1 MAHDADRYTHII
13 RQIEAAFADVA
24 YPGDDRMLHPD
35 CFDDMHIRAFYG
47 STSWKDVPCMTI
59 ARENAAF
66 SGASAAAFR
75 FLIPAYMTWV
85 LENIDE
91 GDISVEHTLWS
102 LDPDFSN
109 GRFRD
114 FQLSKFTLLSREQR
128 AAVVAFLTAL
138 VDHPDIGEDA
148 KAALKNHWRPGT

>member
-1 MAHDADRYTHII
+1 MARAADRHTQVI

-35 CFDDMHIRAFYG
+35 CFDDMDISAFYG
-47 STSWKDVPCMTI
+47 STSWRDIPSTTI
-59 ARENAAF
+59 AREYAAF
-66 SGASAAAFR
+66 SGASAAAFQ

-114 FQLSKFTLLSREQR
+114 FQLSKFALLSREQC
-128 AAVVAFLTAL
+128 AAIIAFLTAL
-138 VDHPDIGEDA
+138 VDHRYVGEDA
-148 KAALKNHWRPGT
+148 TAALENHWRPGT